1 MQSLFKRAA
10 ALAATCGVVLCPA
23 SPAFAQA
30 AAETPVPALDT
41 GDTAWMLV
49 SSILVLFMT
58 IPGLAL
64 FYGGLV
70 RRKNVL
76 AVLMQCLFATGML
89 SVLWMVCGYSLAFT
103 EGSAFLGGFD
113 RFMLNGILPE
123 TLSTLA
129 PTIPENVFVM
139 FQCTF
144 AVITPALI
152 VGAPADR
159 MKFSAMMLFLGVWL
173 LLVYVP
179 VAHMVWGPGGF
190 LGGAGVLDF
199 AGGTVVHIN
208 AAVAGLVAIYM
219 IGKRDGYGIE
229 NMAPH
234 NLTLTMTGAAMLWI
248 GWFGFN
254 AGSALASG
262 GLAGQAMINTHTATA
277 GAVVAW
283 TLVEWMVRGKPSLL
297 GAASG
302 AVAGLVA
309 ITPACGFVSVGSS
322 LLIGLLA
329 GGVCYWGVTGLKSR
343 FGYDD
348 ALDVWGVHG
357 MGGILGAVLTG
368 VFAVAAV
375 GGTGKSG
382 LIDGNPGQ
390 VLTQIEGVLLTIVW
404 SGIGSFVILKVID
417 LTIGLRVTREAE
429 VEGLDLALH
438 GETVAH

>member
-1 MQSLFKRAA
+1 MNKGHFLGLASLGG
-10 ALAATCGVVLCPA
+10 ALAWTAPA
-23 SPAFAQA
+23 LAQTAEA
-30 AAETPVPALDT
+30 AAEAAVPTLDA

-49 SSILVLFMT
+49 SSVLVLMMT

-76 AVLMQCLFATGML
+76 AVLMQCLFATGLL
-89 SVLWMVCGYSLAFT
+89 SVLWVVVGYSLAFT
-103 EGSAFLGGFD
+103 AGNPFFGSFD
-113 RFMLNGILPE
+113 RVMLAGILPD
-123 TLSTLA
+123 TLSG
-129 PTIPENVFVM
+129 TIPETVFVM

-152 VGAPADR
+152 VGGPADR
-159 MKFSAMMLFLGVWL
+159 MKFSAMMAFLGVWM

-190 LGGAGVLDF
+190 LGGEGVLDF

-208 AAVAGLVAIYM
+208 AAVAGLVATVM
-219 IGKRDGYGIE
+219 IGKRSGFGTE

-234 NLTLTMTGAAMLWI
+234 NLAMTMTGAALLWV

-254 AGSALASG
+254 AGSALTAG
-262 GLAGQAMINTHTATA
+262 GLAGYAMINTHLATA
-277 GAVVAW
+277 AAVVAW
-283 TLVEWMVRGKPSLL
+283 AGAEWVTRGKPSLL

-309 ITPACGFVSVGSS
+309 ITPACGFVSVSGA
-322 LLIGLLA
+322 LVIGLVA
-329 GGVCYWGVTGLKSR
+329 GVACYWGVTGLKAM

-357 MGGILGAVLTG
+357 VGGIIGAVLTG
-368 VFAVAAV
+368 VFAVAAI

-382 LIDGNPGQ
+382 LVDGNAAQ
-390 VLTQIEGVLLTIVW
+390 IVTQIEGVAVTIVW
-404 SGIGSFVILKVID
+404 SLVGSFVILKVID
-417 LTIGLRVTREAE
+417 LVIGLRVSSQAE
-429 VEGLDLALH
+429 MEGLDLALH

>member
-1 MQSLFKRAA
+1 MKKGQFLGLASLGGI
-10 ALAATCGVVLCPA
+10 LAWTAPA
-23 SPAFAQA
+23 MAQTAEA
-30 AAETPVPALDT
+30 AAEAVVPTLDT
-41 GDTAWMLV
+41 GDTAWMLI
-49 SSILVLFMT
+49 SSVLVLMMT

-76 AVLMQCLFATGML
+76 AVLMQCLFATGLL
-89 SVLWMVCGYSLAFT
+89 SVLWVVVGYSLAFT
-103 EGSAFLGGFD
+103 AGNPFFGSFD
-113 RFMLNGILPE
+113 RVMLAGVLPE
-123 TLSTLA
+123 TLSG
-129 PTIPENVFVM
+129 TIPETVFVM

-152 VGAPADR
+152 IGGPADR
-159 MKFSAMMLFLGVWL
+159 MKFSAMISFLGIWM

-190 LGGAGVLDF
+190 LAGEGVLDF

-208 AAVAGLVAIYM
+208 AAVAGLVATVM
-219 IGKRDGYGIE
+219 IGKRSGFGTE

-234 NLTLTMTGAAMLWI
+234 NLAMTMTGAALLWV

-254 AGSALASG
+254 AGSALTSG
-262 GLAGQAMINTHTATA
+262 GLAGYAMINTHLATA
-277 GAVVAW
+277 AAVVAW
-283 TLVEWMVRGKPSLL
+283 AGAEWVTRGKPSLL

-309 ITPACGFVSVGSS
+309 ITPACGFVTVSGALV
-322 LLIGLLA
+322 IGLAA
-329 GGVCYWGVTGLKSR
+329 GVCCYWGVTGLKAM

-357 MGGILGAVLTG
+357 VGGIIGAVLTG
-368 VFAVAAV
+368 VFAVAAI

-382 LIDGNPGQ
+382 LVDGNAAQ
-390 VLTQIEGVLLTIVW
+390 VLTQVEGVAVTIVW
-404 SGIGSFVILKVID
+404 SLIGSFVILKVLD
-417 LTIGLRVTREAE
+417 LVIGLRVSPQAE
-429 VEGLDLALH
+429 MEGLDLALH

>member
-1 MQSLFKRAA
+1 MMNKGQFLGVASLGGILAWTGPAMAQTAEAA
-10 ALAATCGVVLCPA
+10 APT
-23 SPAFAQA
+23 
-30 AAETPVPALDT
+30 LDT

-49 SSILVLFMT
+49 SSVLVLMMT

-89 SVLWMVCGYSLAFT
+89 SVLWVVIGYSLAFT
-103 EGSAFLGGFD
+103 EGNPFFGGFD
-113 RFMLNGILPE
+113 RVMLSGILPD
-123 TLSTLA
+123 TLSG
-129 PTIPENVFVM
+129 TIPETVFVM

-152 VGAPADR
+152 VGGPADR
-159 MKFSAMMLFLGVWL
+159 MKFSAMMLFLGVWMM
-173 LLVYVP
+173 LVYVP

-190 LGGAGVLDF
+190 LGGEGVLDF

-208 AAVAGLVAIYM
+208 AAVAGLVATLM
-219 IGKRDGYGIE
+219 IGKRTGFGTE

-234 NLTLTMTGAAMLWI
+234 NLAMTMTGAALLWV

-254 AGSALASG
+254 AGSALTSG
-262 GLAGQAMINTHTATA
+262 GLAGYAMINTHLATA
-277 GAVVAW
+277 AAVVAW
-283 TLVEWMVRGKPSLL
+283 AGAEWVTRGKPSLL

-309 ITPACGFVSVGSS
+309 ITPACGFVSVGGA
-322 LLIGLLA
+322 LVIGLAA
-329 GGVCYWGVTGLKSR
+329 GVVCYWGVTGLKSM

-357 MGGILGAVLTG
+357 VGGIVGAVLTG
-368 VFAVAAV
+368 VFAVAAI
-375 GGTGKSG
+375 GGEGKSG
-382 LIDGNPGQ
+382 LVDGNTAQ
-390 VLTQIEGVLLTIVW
+390 VITQIEGVVVTIVW
-404 SGIGSFVILKVID
+404 SLIGSWLILKVID
-417 LTIGLRVTREAE
+417 LVIGIRVSEQTEMQ
-429 VEGLDLALH
+429 GLDLSLH

>member
-1 MQSLFKRAA
+1 MQALFKRVAA
-10 ALAATCGVVLCPA
+10 VAATCGGLFCLA

-30 AAETPVPALDT
+30 AVPASALDS
-41 GDTAWMLV
+41 GDTAWLLI
-49 SSILVLFMT
+49 SSVLVLFMT

-76 AVLMQCLFATGML
+76 TVLMQCLFATGML
-89 SVLWMVCGYSLAFT
+89 SVLWVVCGYSLSFT
-103 EGSAFLGGFD
+103 EGSPFIGGLD
-113 RFMLNGILPE
+113 RFMLNGILPD
-123 TLSTLA
+123 TLA
-129 PTIPENVFVM
+129 PLAATVPETVFVM

-179 VAHMVWGPGGF
+179 VAHMVWG
-190 LGGAGVLDF
+190 LGGYLGGDGVLDF
-199 AGGTVVHIN
+199 AGGTVVHVN
-208 AAVAGLVAIYM
+208 AAVAGLVATLM
-219 IGKRDGYGIE
+219 VGKRDGYGVE

-234 NLTLTMTGAAMLWI
+234 NLALTMIGAAMLWV

-254 AGSALASG
+254 AGSALAAG
-262 GLAGQAMINTHTATA
+262 GLAGQAMINTHVAA
-277 GAVVAW
+277 SAAVVSW
-283 TLVEWMVRGKPSLL
+283 TVAEWLVRGKPGLL

-309 ITPACGFVSVGSS
+309 ITPACGFVSVGSA
-322 LLIGLLA
+322 LLIGLIS
-329 GGVCYWGVTGLKSR
+329 GPVCFWGVTGLKSR

-357 MGGILGAVLTG
+357 LGGVLGAVLTG
-368 VFAVAAV
+368 VFAVSAI

-382 LIDGNPGQ
+382 LIDGNPLQ
-390 VLTQIEGVLLTIVW
+390 VWTQIEGILLTVVW
-404 SGIGSFVILKVID
+404 SGLGSFLILKAID
-417 LTIGLRVTREAE
+417 LAVGLRVCREAE
-429 VEGLDLALH
+429 IEGLDLALH